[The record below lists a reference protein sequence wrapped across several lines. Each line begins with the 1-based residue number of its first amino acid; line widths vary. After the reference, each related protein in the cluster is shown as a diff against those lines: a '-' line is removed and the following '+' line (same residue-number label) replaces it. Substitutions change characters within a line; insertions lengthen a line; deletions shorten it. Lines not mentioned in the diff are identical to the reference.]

1 MSGHFFNLHIDIA
14 PELGQPRYSETARYR
29 ETALAPVTPHPVLI
43 RLRVFMQR
51 LKLSFGQ
58 QNLVARLY
66 NWFAAWSSYGDLS
79 PDLALRRR
87 VNRQIL
93 ASRPAHDGQEWYQKF
108 WAAQGISC
116 EVAGFVYQAL
126 IKYAGLRSA
135 QVQPQDRL
143 CEDLKLPLI
152 SWFDWELALYEDFAQ
167 EFDLELDDYLDI
179 SQLKT
184 VADLMG
190 FLNQQVAVA

>member
-14 PELGQPRYSETARYR
+14 PELGQPRYSETVRYR

-51 LKLSFGQ
+51 LKLSLGQ
-58 QNLVARLY
+58 TLVARLY
-66 NWFAAWSSYGDLS
+66 NCFTAWSSYSDLS
-79 PDLALRRR
+79 PDLAMRRR
-87 VNRQIL
+87 VNSQVL
-93 ASRPAHDGQEWYQKF
+93 ASRPAHSGQEWYQKF
-108 WAAQGISC
+108 WAAQGISR

-126 IKYAGLRSA
+126 AKYAGLRSA
-135 QVQPQDRL
+135 QVLPHDRL

-167 EFDLELDDYLDI
+167 EFNLELEDYLDI